1 MDLLS
6 RVIRLINSD
15 GLDRIV
21 LSHGAIV
28 ALAVTPAMGWQD
40 LLDGEYSSILVVRL
54 QPIDLKNRLAQDK
67 VTSSYHRTD
76 ASIRQGTNTEPCGM
90 AGPVAPCGHSF
101 RSKLNPGWSEP
112 SLRKRVSIS
121 SLPVARSI
129 FTIQR

>member
-1 MDLLS
+1 MEICASAFSGRPLGLQSGRFPFVRLHVGMDLLS

-54 QPIDLKNRLAQDK
+54 
-67 VTSSYHRTD
+67 
-76 ASIRQGTNTEPCGM
+76 
-90 AGPVAPCGHSF
+90 
-101 RSKLNPGWSEP
+101 
-112 SLRKRVSIS
+112 
-121 SLPVARSI
+121 
-129 FTIQR
+129 